1 MAFQILI
8 DKYHRHHDQIRTNI
22 KKNTIVRFRMK
33 GIFSTKA
40 GGPERLEFLEMPTP
54 QPKPNELLICVKAAG
69 VNFPDTLII
78 RDLYQIKPSRP
89 FAPGGEV
96 AGIIEAVGENIENFL
111 VGERVIAVPGF
122 GGFVSHLTVTA
133 DKVVKMP
140 DSMPFEAAACFIFT
154 YGTSHYALRDRAN
167 LKAEETLLISGA
179 AGGVGLAAIEIAK
192 ATGARVIA
200 AVSSQNKAEFCLQN
214 GADET
219 IIYPLKMDREAQKNL
234 SLKIKNLVGAN
245 GVDVVYDA
253 VGGDY
258 AEALV
263 RTLAWNGRFLVV
275 GFPAGIPKIPL
286 NLALLKSCQI
296 VGVFWGAFTL
306 RAPKQHKIYLA
317 ELFDMYKKGQVK
329 PRVTENFKLEEA
341 GKALSYIAD
350 RKILGKAVIT
360 MD

>member
-1 MAFQILI
+1 
-8 DKYHRHHDQIRTNI
+8 
-22 KKNTIVRFRMK
+22 MK
-33 GIFSTKA
+33 VMFSTTP
-40 GGPERLEFLEMPTP
+40 GGPETLELTEIPTP

-78 RDLYQIKPSRP
+78 RDLYQIKPPRP

-96 AGIIEAVGENIENFL
+96 AGIIEAVGENVKNFF
-111 VGERVIAVPGF
+111 VGERVVAVPGF
-122 GGFVSHLTVTA
+122 GGFASHLTVTP
-133 DKVVKMP
+133 DKVVKIP
-140 DSMPFEAAACFIFT
+140 DTMPFEDAACFIFT
-154 YGTSHYALRDRAN
+154 YGTSHYALRDRAD
-167 LKAEETLLISGA
+167 LKAGETLLISGA

-200 AVSSQNKAEFCLQN
+200 AVSSQEKAKFCLQI
-214 GADET
+214 GADEAF
-219 IIYPLKMDREAQKNL
+219 IYPLKMDREAQKNL
-234 SLKIKNLVGAN
+234 SNKIKKLVGSN

-258 AEALV
+258 AEPLL

-286 NLALLKSCQI
+286 NLTLLKSCQI
-296 VGVFWGAFTL
+296 VGVFWGAFTM
-306 RAPKQHKIYLA
+306 RDPKQHEIYLA
-317 ELFDMYKKGQVK
+317 ELFDMYKKEQVK
-329 PRVTENFKLEEA
+329 PRITKTFKLEETD
-341 GKALSYIAD
+341 KALSYISD